1 VNPPTVSQG
10 RLSKH
15 IPTERIVVE
24 IIIAFLADQLEGFPT
39 WLGTR
44 PDQNED
50 YYNQRLERF
59 LQVRSRKYLD
69 AIQFDREMIH
79 KTPGRHDIGVFPSD
93 EEGLVVHG
101 RVVGPDEPIYTI
113 ECKRLPQPSDR
124 RREYVTSEAGR
135 KPRGAMQR
143 YKLCIHG
150 AGLNAAGIVGYVQG
164 ADLESVRKLINGW
177 VNELIAAPVD
187 DCRWS
192 AGDCL
197 KTHRKF
203 KRGRKT
209 LVSRSEN
216 ARIQGGNIRLTHFLV
231 DLRDSAQDQFAF
243 PEEEK

>member
-1 VNPPTVSQG
+1 MNPPTVSQG
-10 RLSKH
+10 RLSQH

-24 IIIAFLADQLEGFPT
+24 RIIAFLAEHLDGFPA
-39 WLGTR
+39 WRGTR

-59 LQVRSRKYLD
+59 LQVRARKHLD

-93 EEGLVVHG
+93 EEGLVVRG

-124 RREYVTSEAGR
+124 RREYVTSETGK

-150 AGLNAAGIVGYVQG
+150 AGLAAAGIVSYVQNS
-164 ADLESVRKLINGW
+164 DLESWRRQINGW
-177 VNELIAAPVD
+177 VDELIGSPVD

-192 AGDCL
+192 QSDRL
-197 KTHRKF
+197 KAHTKF
-203 KRGRKT
+203 KRRRKV
-209 LVSRSEN
+209 LISRSEN
-216 ARIQGGNIRLTHFLV
+216 TRIQGKNLNLTHFML
-231 DLRDSAQDQFAF
+231 DLRAPVQSQLYF
-243 PEEEK
+243 PEEEN